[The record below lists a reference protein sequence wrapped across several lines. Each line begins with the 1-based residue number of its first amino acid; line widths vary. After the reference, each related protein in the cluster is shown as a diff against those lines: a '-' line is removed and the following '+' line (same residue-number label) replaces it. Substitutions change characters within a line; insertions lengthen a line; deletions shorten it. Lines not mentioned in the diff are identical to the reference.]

1 MRALFVYAATLPTV
15 IAADDGHPAVTGS
28 LPFFYYNDLPAAAD
42 WYRNK
47 LGLKPLTEEDWVVIF
62 ELNDS
67 SYIGLVKAGS
77 GLLKPTEDKGAI
89 FSIDTPE
96 LEAWWDRLK
105 DMEGINIKNGIR
117 TGADGMNR
125 VIQRVRSG
133 TLHRRVL
140 PLERTPPGGATL
152 LGIMCPRIYYEN
164 LRYLPT
170 VQQNH
175 GFEWLASIQPD
186 A

>member
-1 MRALFVYAATLPTV
+1 MNRNMQFIGVFLAGLVTCTASLSTTV
-15 IAADDGHPAVTGS
+15 FAADDGHPVVTRS

-62 ELNDS
+62 ELNES
-67 SYIGLVKAGS
+67 SCIGLVKAGS

-117 TGADGMNR
+117 TGADGMIESFSVYDPEGYIVEFFR
-125 VIQRVRSG
+125 WKE
-133 TLHRRVL
+133 HR
-140 PLERTPPGGATL
+140 PEAQ
-152 LGIMCPRIYYEN
+152 
-164 LRYLPT
+164 RYLK
-170 VQQNH
+170 
-175 GFEWLASIQPD
+175 
-186 A
+186 

>member
-1 MRALFVYAATLPTV
+1 MNRNMQFIGVFLAGLVTCTASLSTTV
-15 IAADDGHPAVTGS
+15 FAADDGHPVVTRS

-62 ELNDS
+62 ELNES
-67 SYIGLVKAGS
+67 SCIGLVKAGS
-77 GLLKPTEDKGAI
+77 GLLKPTGDKGAI

-117 TGADGMNR
+117 AGADGMIESFSVYDPEGYIVEFFR
-125 VIQRVRSG
+125 WKE
-133 TLHRRVL
+133 HR
-140 PLERTPPGGATL
+140 PEAQ
-152 LGIMCPRIYYEN
+152 
-164 LRYLPT
+164 RYLK
-170 VQQNH
+170 
-175 GFEWLASIQPD
+175 
-186 A
+186 

>member
-1 MRALFVYAATLPTV
+1 MKIYSKSIVVLLAGLVANATVLTTV
-15 IAADDGHPAVTGS
+15 SAADDGRPAIAGS

-62 ELNDS
+62 ELNAS

-89 FSIDTPE
+89 FSIDTPD

-117 TGADGMNR
+117 TGADGMIESFSVYDPEGYIVEFFR
-125 VIQRVRSG
+125 WKEHRPEAQR
-133 TLHRRVL
+133 
-140 PLERTPPGGATL
+140 
-152 LGIMCPRIYYEN
+152 Y
-164 LRYLPT
+164 
-170 VQQNH
+170 
-175 GFEWLASIQPD
+175 D
-186 A
+186 K

>member
-1 MRALFVYAATLPTV
+1 MIRNGQFMGVFLAGLVVGTVALSTTAS
-15 IAADDGHPAVTGS
+15 AADDGHPAVAGS

-62 ELNDS
+62 ELNAT

-77 GLLKPTEDKGAI
+77 GSLKPTEDKGAL

-105 DMEGINIKNGIR
+105 DMEGINIKNDIG
-117 TGADGMNR
+117 TGADGMIESFSLYDPEGYIVEFFR
-125 VIQRVRSG
+125 RKDHRPEAQRY
-133 TLHRRVL
+133 HR
-140 PLERTPPGGATL
+140 
-152 LGIMCPRIYYEN
+152 
-164 LRYLPT
+164 
-170 VQQNH
+170 
-175 GFEWLASIQPD
+175 
-186 A
+186 